1 MKRAISLVLTVGI
14 LITCMLTLGSVSA
27 FAAETGYDRGYERTM
42 GGSGKVVTKG
52 LDVSEWQGAL
62 SKVGTI
68 NFADVK
74 KAGYSYVILRAGVK
88 LNAGSNRIDENFE
101 EFYTAAKKAG
111 LDVGAYYYSQ
121 AKSVIEAKEEAN
133 CFLEYVKGKKFEYP
147 LYMDYENKAAKE
159 AIGSN
164 AQTAKTI
171 CYAFMD
177 TLANAGYLVGLYGYG
192 AWFDD
197 QYGGWM
203 ADVLNNDI
211 GKKYEFWMANYYGEE
226 NLTDANG
233 KVQTDENGK
242 PIKKPNSGKPE
253 NEKSVNFPT
262 KYGMYQFTSVCRID
276 GYETNLDANVSYKDY
291 PAIVKK
297 YGFNGYGASGSVETE
312 KQTEKQT
319 QKPTQ
324 KPTQNQTQ
332 KLTEAASESGTYF
345 ESMSESLGGTA
356 QTDNGCGA
364 SIGTVAVLL
373 TTACAGGALIFT
385 KKKKRH

>member
-62 SKVGTI
+62 STVGTI

-197 QYGGWM
+197 QYDGWM

-211 GKKYEFWMANYYGEE
+211 GKKYEFWMANYF
-226 NLTDANG
+226 
-233 KVQTDENGK
+233 
-242 PIKKPNSGKPE
+242 SGTPE
-253 NEKSVNFPT
+253 NEKSKNFPT
-262 KYGMYQFTSVCRID
+262 KYGMYQYTSSCRISGFGAD
-276 GYETNLDANVSYKDY
+276 LDANVSYKDY
-291 PAIVKK
+291 PSIVRK
-297 YGFNGYGASGSVETE
+297 YGFNGYAPNTPDPVVETE
-312 KQTEKQT
+312 AETQKQT
-319 QKPTQ
+319 QKQTQ

-332 KLTEAASESGTYF
+332 KQTEAATESGTYF
-345 ESMSESLGGTA
+345 ESTSESFGGAA

-385 KKKKRH
+385 EKKKRH

>member
-1 MKRAISLVLTVGI
+1 MKRVISLILTAGI
-14 LITCMLTLGSVSA
+14 LIICMLTLGSVSA
-27 FAAETGYDRGYERTM
+27 FAAETGYDRGYVRTM

-62 SKVGTI
+62 SEVGTI
-68 NFADVK
+68 DFADVK

-121 AKSVIEAKEEAN
+121 AKSVAEAKEEAN

-177 TLANAGYLVGLYGYG
+177 TLADAGYLVGLYGYG

-197 QYGGWM
+197 QYDGWM

-211 GKKYEFWMANYYGEE
+211 GKKYEFWMANYY
-226 NLTDANG
+226 
-233 KVQTDENGK
+233 
-242 PIKKPNSGKPE
+242 SGTPE
-253 NEKSVNFPT
+253 NEKSKDFPT
-262 KYGMYQFTSVCRID
+262 KYGMYQYTSSCRIS
-276 GYETNLDANVSYKDY
+276 GFGANLDANVSYKDY
-291 PAIVKK
+291 PSIVRK
-297 YGFNGYGASGSVETE
+297 YGFNGYAPNTPDPIVETE
-312 KQTEKQT
+312 AATEKPT
-319 QKPTQ
+319 EKPTEA
-324 KPTQNQTQ
+324 KTESV
-332 KLTEAASESGTYF
+332 TEAATESGTCS
-345 ESMSESLGGTA
+345 EGSSESLGGA
-356 QTDNGCGA
+356 VQSDNGCGA
-364 SIGTVAVLL
+364 SVGTVAVLL
-373 TTACAGGALIFT
+373 ATACAGGALMVT
-385 KKKKRH
+385 KKKKR